1 MSEERIFIIDTEN
14 FLRKLQSEAEETVS
28 LIQADCFLYAERAE
42 AKEIADHQAT
52 SMIDFKSRH
61 FYV

>member
-1 MSEERIFIIDTEN
+1 MSQERIFINDTEN
-14 FLRKLQSEAEETVS
+14 SLRKIQYEAEEMVS
-28 LIQADCFLYAERAE
+28 LIQTDCFLYAERVE

-61 FYV
+61 FDV